1 MKTFLRIMAVLAL
14 GMMIFNATMI
24 DWDTPT
30 EGDSLIAI
38 IGILASG
45 SALLLIWI
53 LLLSLKINDKQK
65 RKGFLTSP
73 KAFF

>member
-24 DWDTPT
+24 DWDMPT
-30 EGDSLIAI
+30 EGDSLVAI

-53 LLLSLKINDKQK
+53 LLLSLKINTKQK
-65 RKGFLTSP
+65 GKDF
-73 KAFF
+73 

>member
-1 MKTFLRIMAVLAL
+1 MKTFLRIIALLAL
-14 GMMIFNATMI
+14 GMMIFNTTMI
-24 DWDTPT
+24 DWEMPT

-53 LLLSLKINDKQK
+53 LLLSLKINAKQK
-65 RKGFLTSP
+65 GKEF
-73 KAFF
+73 

>member
-1 MKTFLRIMAVLAL
+1 MKTFLRIMALLAL

-24 DWDTPT
+24 DWEMPT
-30 EGDSLIAI
+30 EGDSLVAI

-53 LLLSLKINDKQK
+53 LLLSLKINAKQK
-65 RKGFLTSP
+65 GKDF
-73 KAFF
+73 

>member
-24 DWDTPT
+24 DWDMPT
-30 EGDSLIAI
+30 EGDSLVAI

-53 LLLSLKINDKQK
+53 LLLSLKINAKQK
-65 RKGFLTSP
+65 GKDS
-73 KAFF
+73 

>member
-24 DWDTPT
+24 DWDMPT
-30 EGDSLIAI
+30 EGDSLVAI

-45 SALLLIWI
+45 SALLLMWI
-53 LLLSLKINDKQK
+53 LLLSLKINAKQK
-65 RKGFLTSP
+65 GKDF
-73 KAFF
+73 

>member
-14 GMMIFNATMI
+14 GMMIFNATII

-30 EGDSLIAI
+30 EGDSLVAI

-53 LLLSLKINDKQK
+53 LLLSLKINAKQK
-65 RKGFLTSP
+65 GKDF
-73 KAFF
+73 

>member
-1 MKTFLRIMAVLAL
+1 MKTLLRIMAVLAL

-24 DWDTPT
+24 DWDMPT
-30 EGDSLIAI
+30 EGDSLVAI

-53 LLLSLKINDKQK
+53 LLLSLKINAKQK
-65 RKGFLTSP
+65 GKDF
-73 KAFF
+73 

>member
-1 MKTFLRIMAVLAL
+1 MKTLLRIMAVLAL

-24 DWDTPT
+24 DWDMPT
-30 EGDSLIAI
+30 EGDSLVAI

-53 LLLSLKINDKQK
+53 LLLSLKINAKQK
-65 RKGFLTSP
+65 GKNF
-73 KAFF
+73 

>member
-24 DWDTPT
+24 DWDMPT
-30 EGDSLIAI
+30 EGDSLVAI

-53 LLLSLKINDKQK
+53 LLLSLKIYAKQK
-65 RKGFLTSP
+65 GGDF
-73 KAFF
+73 

>member
-24 DWDTPT
+24 DWDMPT
-30 EGDSLIAI
+30 EGDSLVAI

-53 LLLSLKINDKQK
+53 LLLSLKIKAKQK
-65 RKGFLTSP
+65 GKNF
-73 KAFF
+73 

>member
-24 DWDTPT
+24 DWDMPT
-30 EGDSLIAI
+30 EGDSLVA

-53 LLLSLKINDKQK
+53 LFIS
-65 RKGFLTSP
+65 
-73 KAFF
+73 

>member
-1 MKTFLRIMAVLAL
+1 MKTFLRIMGLLAF

-24 DWDTPT
+24 DWEMPT
-30 EGDSLIAI
+30 EGDSLVAI

-53 LLLSLKINDKQK
+53 LMLSLKINAKQK
-65 RKGFLTSP
+65 GKDF
-73 KAFF
+73 